1 VKTLKRI
8 VSFALVVLMLF
19 GILNPAQVTYAG
31 LVRTQVCIVI
41 DGSGSISG
49 TEWTTIKN
57 GIATA
62 INTTVPRDGTVE
74 LTIVQFGYSQSSGYA
89 KTEIPPT
96 VVDGGNYTTV
106 INQVLAMP
114 KGGQS
119 TPMAHGIFLG
129 WKELRNSP
137 NFAFSRKQV
146 INLATDG
153 VPNIRNNNATS
164 DLDASGTTN
173 AYDDVIAATDY
184 AVTQGLD
191 ELDMEG
197 IGTEANSS
205 KDWFQTWAVRPRP
218 GIIAPP
224 FTKPGWVRLVANAT
238 EFANTVNQK
247 FELILG
253 NAKTQLCMVIDGSG
267 SISGTE
273 WTTTKNGVADAIR
286 NQVPHDGSVELSIV
300 QFGYST
306 ANGYAKVEISPTIV
320 TSANYETIAS
330 NVTAIV
336 HGAGSTPMAHG
347 LYLGWITLKSSINFA
362 SSTRQIINLATDGDP
377 NIRNSN
383 ATSDLDGSTGSP
395 NAKDDV
401 IAVANYAMSQ
411 GLDEL
416 DAEGIGITNSS
427 RDWLRS
433 YVVRPQPGN
442 LAPPFTAGWI
452 RVVANSSVFAQTV
465 GEKFTV
471 VLSDLNPPNITD
483 MYQQPAS
490 GNVTPADSVNVF
502 ANVTDDL
509 SGVKQV
515 VLNYTVDGSAPI
527 SILMS
532 NLDGNTYNATIPAF
546 SLGTH
551 ITYVIIA
558 EDFANNSITTQTMGY
573 DYNYDVIPE
582 IPTSTL
588 VLLIITLTILIALI
602 RRKKVASRARLQRLD
617 GQT

>member
-1 VKTLKRI
+1 VKALKKTF
-8 VSFALVVLMLF
+8 SFILVALMLF
-19 GILNPAQVTYAG
+19 GVSYVTAEAG
-31 LVRTQVCIVI
+31 ASSVRTQICMVI

-62 INTTVPRDGTVE
+62 INTTVPRDGSVE
-74 LTIVQFGYSQSSGYA
+74 LTIVQFGYSLSNGYA

-96 VVDGGNYTTV
+96 VVDGTSYTTV
-106 INQVLAMP
+106 VNQVIAMP

-119 TPMAHGIFLG
+119 TPMAHGIYLG

-164 DLDASGTTN
+164 DLDGSGGTN
-173 AYDDVIAATDY
+173 AYDDVIAATDI

-238 EFANTVNQK
+238 EFASTVNQK

-253 NAKTQLCMVIDGSG
+253 NAKIQLCMVIDGSG

-273 WTTTKNGVADAIR
+273 WTTVKNGVADAIR
-286 NQVPHDGSVELSIV
+286 NQVPHDGSVELSII
-300 QFGYST
+300 QFGYSST
-306 ANGYAKVEISPTIV
+306 SGYAKIETPPTVV

-330 NVTAIV
+330 NVTAMA
-336 HGAGSTPMAHG
+336 HGAGNTPMAHG
-347 LYLGWITLKSSINFA
+347 LYLGWTTIKSSINFA
-362 SSTRQIINLATDGDP
+362 TSTRQIINLATDGIP
-377 NIRNSN
+377 NIRNNN
-383 ATSDLDGSTGSP
+383 ATSDLDGSGGT
-395 NAKDDV
+395 NAYDDV
-401 IAVANYAMSQ
+401 IAVANYAVTQ

-416 DAEGIGITNSS
+416 DAEGIGISNSS
-427 RDWLRS
+427 RDWLSS

-483 MYQQPAS
+483 VYQQPAA
-490 GNVTPADSVNVF
+490 GNVTPTDSVNVF

-509 SGVKQV
+509 TGVKQV
-515 VLNYTVDGSAPI
+515 ILNYTVDGSAPF

-532 NLDGNTYNATIPAF
+532 NLDANTYNATIPAF
-546 SLGTH
+546 SLGAH

-573 DYNYDVIPE
+573 NYNYEVIPE
-582 IPTSTL
+582 IPTQTL
-588 VLLIITLTILIALI
+588 ILLLMTITILIALT
-602 RRKKVASRARLQRLD
+602 RRKKAAILTPLH
-617 GQT
+617 